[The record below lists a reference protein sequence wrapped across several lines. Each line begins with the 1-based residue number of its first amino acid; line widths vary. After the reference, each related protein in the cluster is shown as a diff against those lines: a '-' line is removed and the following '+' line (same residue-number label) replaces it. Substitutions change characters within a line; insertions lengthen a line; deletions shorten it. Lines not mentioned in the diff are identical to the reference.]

1 MQPERA
7 VDVAIGSARAG
18 APGTRT
24 VQSLER
30 AFLIVE
36 RIAGSDAPPS
46 LAELSR
52 ATGLHTS
59 TAFHLLKTLIHL
71 GYVRQDGDR
80 RYRVG
85 TRLFV
90 QAAAAFDE
98 VTLVDFAMPF
108 LRRLAEATGETT
120 HLAVRADNGIAVIA
134 KADANAS
141 VRASERVGIV
151 RPAHATGIGKVLL
164 AALPP
169 EERERYLATVKL
181 EAYTPNTIVEA
192 EALRREI
199 ERVAADGIAYD
210 DAEFNREVRC
220 IAAPVRNFS
229 RQTVAAIGISGPLWR
244 VTLQALPHLSGVVAA
259 TAGELSESLGARAG

>member
-1 MQPERA
+1 MEHERA
-7 VDVAIGSARAG
+7 AAAG
-18 APGTRT
+18 AGAVRSGTSGART

-30 AFLIVE
+30 AFLILE
-36 RIAGSDAPPS
+36 RIAGSEAPPS
-46 LAELSR
+46 LADLSR

-59 TAFHLLKTLIHL
+59 TAFHLLKTLVHL
-71 GYVRQDGDR
+71 GYVRQDDDR

-98 VTLVDFAMPF
+98 VTLVDLAMPF
-108 LRRLAEATGETT
+108 LRRLAEETGETT
-120 HLAVRADNGIAVIA
+120 HLAVRADSGIAVIA
-134 KADANAS
+134 KADATAS

-164 AALPP
+164 AALTAD
-169 EERERYLATVKL
+169 ERERFLAAARL
-181 EAYTPNTIVEA
+181 EAYTPNTIVDPDV
-192 EALRREI
+192 LRREI

-244 VTLQALPHLSGVVAA
+244 VTLQALPRLSGVVAS
-259 TAGELSESLGARAG
+259 TAHALSESLGGRAG